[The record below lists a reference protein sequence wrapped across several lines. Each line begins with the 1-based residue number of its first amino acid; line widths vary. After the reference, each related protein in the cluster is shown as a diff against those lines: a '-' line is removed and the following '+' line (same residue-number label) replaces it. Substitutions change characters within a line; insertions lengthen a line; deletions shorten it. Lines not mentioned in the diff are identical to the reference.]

1 MKSIKYLMMTNRMV
15 EIDHLRR
22 HTNFNSWS
30 NVIMY
35 SWNAMT
41 VQRAQ
46 DIGSSRFEI
55 HRRTDGGKA
64 NVVGIDTRTKW

>member
-30 NVIMY
+30 NVIIY

-41 VQRAQ
+41 VRQAQ
-46 DIGSSRFEI
+46 DIGSLRVEI
-55 HRRTDGGKA
+55 HRRTDCGKA
-64 NVVGIDTRTKW
+64 NIVGFDTGTR